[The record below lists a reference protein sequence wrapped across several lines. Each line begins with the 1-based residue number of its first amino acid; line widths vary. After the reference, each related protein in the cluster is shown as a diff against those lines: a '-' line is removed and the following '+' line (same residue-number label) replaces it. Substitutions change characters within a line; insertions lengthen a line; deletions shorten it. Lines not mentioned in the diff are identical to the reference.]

1 VYIAI
6 IPRFVK
12 CLILFDKEFFTVAR
26 FPEGLA
32 NPNVS
37 QRITSPTP
45 TPTETVDRGERQTI
59 KY

>member
-45 TPTETVDRGERQTI
+45 TPTETVD
-59 KY
+59 